1 MKVNAPCVVKLLG
14 EHAVVHGKMA
24 VAAALKLYATASF
37 VSSDAKEGL
46 KLELKDYNKKILV
59 EKIMLSKLAKLYDK
73 RTSLDEY
80 IKKCSDIDE
89 TLLPY
94 LTMAAIFY
102 KKHMAMLNA
111 TMPNGSITISSEIP
125 KQSGLASSASC
136 YIAFTMLLCKLAN
149 INLKDMDAIEL
160 ARDGERVSH
169 KNEGA
174 GRIDVSTAY
183 YGGYVSFNLK
193 NGFVKHDFRFSP
205 KLLVINTGPKKPTS
219 ETVGRVTKLLNEKKE
234 YTEKILDEIN
244 ECSVKGLDAIANNK
258 IQELGRVMYKD
269 HELLKKLEV
278 SSDGLDMAVNIAK
291 KYSAHGA
298 KLSGGGGGGV
308 AIALLEE
315 YDKKLEDELKKE
327 GFVCIEAKISE
338 KGAKDSSD

>member
-37 VSSDAKEGL
+37 VSSDAKDGF
-46 KLELKDYNKKILV
+46 KLELKDYNKTVLI
-59 EKIMLSKLAKLYDK
+59 EKELLRELAKRYEK
-73 RTSLDEY
+73 RVSLDEY
-80 IKKCSDIDE
+80 IKKCSDVDE

-94 LTMAAIFY
+94 LTIAAIFY
-102 KKHMAMLNA
+102 RKHKAIA
-111 TMPNGSITISSEIP
+111 NGSIVISSEIP

-136 YIAFTMLLCKLAN
+136 YTAFTVLLSKLSK
-149 INLKDMDAIEL
+149 INLSDFEAIEL

-183 YGGYVSFNLK
+183 YGGYVSFNTK
-193 NGFVKHDFRFSP
+193 DGFVKHDFKFSP

-244 ECSVKGLDAIANNK
+244 ECSIKGLDAIANNK

-269 HELLKKLEV
+269 HELLRKLEV
-278 SSDGLDMAVNIAK
+278 SSDGLDRAVNIAK